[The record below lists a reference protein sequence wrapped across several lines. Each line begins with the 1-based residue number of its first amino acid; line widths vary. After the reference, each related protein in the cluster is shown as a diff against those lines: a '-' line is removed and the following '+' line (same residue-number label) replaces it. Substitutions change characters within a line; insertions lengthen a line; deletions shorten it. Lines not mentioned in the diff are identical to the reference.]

1 MSVLEHL
8 EPKGVFRYFEEMC
21 AIPHGSRN
29 TRAISDWCVEFARA
43 HGLEHYQDEADNVII
58 IKEATPGYEDAAPM
72 ILQGHIDMVCEKD
85 ADCPLDME
93 KDGLDL
99 VVEGNILR
107 ARGTTLGGDDGIAV
121 AIGLA
126 ALADETLQH
135 PRLEVLLTSD
145 EEIGML
151 GAAALDASPLQ
162 GRQMLNLDSEDEGV
176 FTVSCAGGS
185 EAVCAIPVARAA
197 FAGTVMKVAVSGLA
211 GGHSGVEIN
220 KGRANA
226 DMLMGRLLRAMAAE
240 TELRLVSVDGGLK
253 DNAIPVAA
261 EAFVVA
267 ADAEAAKAAA
277 KVLGEAMKRE
287 FRVADPGLAVTVGEG
302 ETERLPM
309 DADSTRRIL
318 CWLTCAPNGVQAMS
332 MDIPGLVQT
341 SLNLGILET
350 HADRVTTSF
359 SVRSSVDS
367 QKRMLHDRIC
377 CLARELGGT
386 MEIFG
391 DYPGWEYRPESPLRE
406 RMLEVF
412 VEQYGYEPKVEAI
425 HAGLECGLLG
435 GKLPGLDCVSVG
447 PNLKEIHTPRER
459 LEIDSVQRLWAFVV
473 EVLRRSH

>member
-240 TELRLVSVDGGLK
+240 TELRLVSVNGGLK

-377 CLARELGGT
+377 CLTRELGGT

>member
-8 EPKGVFRYFEEMC
+8 EPKGVFHYFEEMC

-29 TRAISDWCVEFARA
+29 TKAISDWCVAFVKE
-43 HGLEHYQDEADNVII
+43 HGLEYYQDDADNVII
-58 IKEATPGYEDAAPM
+58 IKEATPGYENAAPI
-72 ILQGHIDMVCEKD
+72 ILQGHTDMVCEKE

-126 ALADETLQH
+126 ALAADDLQH

-151 GAAALDASPLQ
+151 GAEALDASPLQ

-185 EAVCAIPVARAA
+185 EAACTIPVMREA
-197 FAGTVMKVAVSGLA
+197 FTGAVLRVNVAGLS
-211 GGHSGVEIN
+211 GGHSGVEIH

-226 DMLMGRLLRAMAAE
+226 DMLMGRLLRAAAAK
-240 TELRLVSVDGGLK
+240 TELRLVRVDGGLK

-261 EAFVVA
+261 EGIIVVA
-267 ADAEAAKAAA
+267 DAAA
-277 KVLGEAMKRE
+277 ASAAVLALGEAMANE
-287 FRVADPGLAVTVGEG
+287 YRVSDPGLKVTVQEAA
-302 ETERLPM
+302 EELLPM
-309 DADSTRRIL
+309 DAVSTRRIL

-341 SLNLGILET
+341 SLNLGILQT
-350 HADRVTTSF
+350 HADKVTTSF

-367 QKRMLHDRIC
+367 QKRMLHDRIR
-377 CLARELGGT
+377 CLVEELGGS
-386 MEIFG
+386 MELFG

-406 RMLEVF
+406 RMKEVF
-412 VEQYGYEPKVEAI
+412 EEQYGYEPKVEAI
-425 HAGLECGLLG
+425 HAGLECGLLSA
-435 GKLPGLDCVSVG
+435 KLPGLDCVSVG

-473 EVLRRSH
+473 EVLRRSK